1 MERKIVITIIIS
13 ISFFLMAHAQVVTVS
28 SPNKK
33 IDVELYKNQDTTQ
46 QSWFL
51 CVKYLTNGQ
60 HYAVIPQ
67 IGLGLICEGQDFSH
81 DLEFIKSGKLKKIQD
96 NYSALLGKK
105 SRCTNE
111 ASEVVVSFENPSKLR
126 MNVVL
131 RAYNDGVAFR
141 YGLPQK
147 NGRHVVTDELTS
159 YRIPDS
165 TTRWLEKFDLSNEKL
180 YAKME
185 DAAIQQDWCYPALFN
200 DRNSKCWYHIHEAG
214 LSRSYCA
221 TKLSNRDEKNSYN
234 VTLPYPHEGEG
245 EALPTIDL
253 PWESPWRV
261 VVMGSLADIVES
273 TLVDDVSDPNILAD
287 TGWIKPGLASWNYWS
302 DNHGTRDF
310 QTVCAF
316 TDLAAA
322 MNWPYTLFDWEWD
335 AMTNGGDVED
345 AAKYALSKGV
355 KPLIWYNSGMF
366 KWITATPVDRM
377 KTHENRM
384 EEFAWLKQ
392 NGFAG
397 IKVDFFLSEKQYMI
411 NYYLDILEDA
421 AKYELM
427 VYFHGCLVPRGWQRT
442 YPLLMTYEGV
452 RGAEWY
458 NNTSELTTT
467 APEHNTTLPFTRNV
481 VGSMDYTPVTFTN
494 SQHPHITSY
503 GHELALSVVFE
514 SGIQH
519 MADRPGGYYNL
530 PDAAKWFLKKVPA
543 AWDDTK
549 LLDGFPGKL
558 AIMARRK
565 GNDWFLGGIHA
576 GRKDK
581 IQKIKFDFLPDA
593 ESYKLTLITDGAH
606 DKAFEIKYMVVDK
619 ATAIDVKMLRRGG
632 FVAYLTK
639 LSF

>member
-1 MERKIVITIIIS
+1 
-13 ISFFLMAHAQVVTVS
+13 MAHAQVVTVS
-28 SPNKK
+28 SPNNK
-33 IDVELYKNQDTTQ
+33 IDVELYKNQDTTT

-51 CVKYLTNGQ
+51 RVKYLANGQ
-60 HYAVIPQ
+60 HYTIIPR
-67 IGLGLICEGQDFSH
+67 IGLGLVCEGQDFSH
-81 DLEFIKSGKLKKIQD
+81 NLEFLKTGRVKNVQD
-96 NYSALLGKK
+96 NYSALIGKK

-111 ASEVVVSFENPSKLR
+111 ANEVVVSFENPSKLR
-126 MNVVL
+126 MNVVV
-131 RAYNDGVAFR
+131 RAYNDGVAFK
-141 YGLPQK
+141 YGFPEK
-147 NGRHVVTDELTS
+147 NGRYVVTEERTS
-159 YRIPDS
+159 YHIPDS
-165 TTRWLEKFDLSNEKL
+165 TIRWLEKFDLSNEKL
-180 YAKME
+180 YSKME
-185 DAAIQQDWCYPALFN
+185 WAEIQQDWCYPALFN
-200 DRNSKCWYHIHEAG
+200 DQNSKCWYLIHEAG
-214 LSRSYCA
+214 LGRSYCA
-221 TKLSNRDEKNSYN
+221 TKLSNSGDKNSYK

-261 VVMGSLADIVES
+261 IVIGNLADIVES
-273 TLVDDVSDPNILAD
+273 TLINDVSYPNILAD
-287 TGWIKPGLASWNYWS
+287 TRWIKPGLASWNYWS

-310 QTVCAF
+310 QTVSAF

-335 AMTNGGDVED
+335 AMSNGGDVED
-345 AAKYALSKGV
+345 AARYALSKGV

-377 KTHENRM
+377 KTHENRI

-411 NYYLDILEDA
+411 DYYIDILEDA

-442 YPLLMTYEGV
+442 YPHLMTYEGV

-458 NNTSELTTT
+458 NNGPELTTT

-519 MADRPGGYYNL
+519 MADRPAGYYNL
-530 PDAAKWFLKKVPA
+530 PDEAKWFLRIVPA

-549 LLDGFPGKL
+549 LLDGYPGKL
-558 AIMARRK
+558 TIMARRK

-576 GRKDK
+576 GRTDK
-581 IQKIKFDFLPDA
+581 IQKIKFDFLPDD
-593 ESYKLTLITDGAH
+593 ESYKLTLIADGAH
-606 DKAFEIKYMVVDK
+606 DKAFEIKYMVVNK

-632 FVAYLTK
+632 FAAYLTK